1 MYKKFLDIV
10 KADLNVWCL
19 HMRHKYGLLSFLFF
33 FIQYPEFRVQFKTR
47 LKLLEH
53 GWLGAVKIIRYFL
66 EFTVLHHNIFIYT
79 EAERIGGG
87 LMFHHGFS
95 TMVSA
100 NSIGNGCH
108 IYQQV
113 TIGNGRGGCPVIG
126 NNVTIF
132 PGAKVFGG
140 IIIGDDVIIGANCV
154 VTKDIPSHSMIAGV
168 PAKVIK
174 YRKSENEEWVTI

>member
-1 MYKKFLDIV
+1 MAGGGGGKIV
-10 KADLNVWCL
+10 RC
-19 HMRHKYGLLSFLFF
+19 
-33 FIQYPEFRVQFKTR
+33 
-47 LKLLEH
+47 
-53 GWLGAVKIIRYFL
+53 FL

-87 LMFHHGFS
+87 LMFHHDFS

-100 NSIGNGCH
+100 NSIGKGCH

-126 NNVTIF
+126 NDVTIF
-132 PGAKVFGG
+132 AGAKVYGG
-140 IIIGDDVIIGANCV
+140 IIIGDDVVIGANCV
-154 VTKDIPSHSMIAGV
+154 VNKNIPSHSMVVGI

-174 YRKSENEEWVTI
+174 CRKSENDDWATV